1 MPFNESN
8 YYVTLGL
15 DQDCTDAHIRAA
27 YRLLAKQH
35 HPDVN
40 PVSSEAKARTQALNA
55 AYETLSDPVRRQA
68 YDQQLA
74 AQKKSAPRIAGSLRN
89 SSQEIQLRL
98 EEFLRGTTLQ
108 VRVIEPVEPNGDEVY
123 ELVVPAET
131 APGTRFRIARM
142 GGGIVTVKTKARAD
156 MRFKVRGSDLRCD
169 LRISF
174 ERAQKGGT
182 ESVRGVTGNFL
193 RVQIPPRIR
202 NGEVLRIAGEGLPKT
217 RGGRGDLL
225 VRICY
230 RAEVRITRAARR

>member
-55 AYETLSDPVRRQA
+55 AYETLSDPARRQA
-68 YDQQLA
+68 YDLQLA
-74 AQKKSAPRIAGSLRN
+74 AQKNSAPRIGSSLRN
-89 SSQEIQLRL
+89 SSQEVQLRL

-108 VRVIEPVEPNGDEVY
+108 VRVIEPAEPNGDEVY

-131 APGTRFRIARM
+131 APGTV
-142 GGGIVTVKTKARAD
+142 GG
-156 MRFKVRGSDLRCD
+156 FLSD
-169 LRISF
+169 IGN
-174 ERAQKGGT
+174 A
-182 ESVRGVTGNFL
+182 VTGQGSMDTGKLIGYGVLGVAAFM
-193 RVQIPPRIR
+193 
-202 NGEVLRIAGEGLPKT
+202 VLRGM
-217 RGGRGDLL
+217 
-225 VRICY
+225 
-230 RAEVRITRAARR
+230 AE